1 MISATAVIVPM
12 LLIGLFMTIRAFY
25 KRKEEKKKY
34 PAASKPK
41 KSEIKKYVYLDEVEQ
56 SIS

>member
-12 LLIGLFMTIRAFY
+12 LLIGLFMMIRAFY
-25 KRKEEKKKY
+25 KRKEDRAKY
-34 PAASKPK
+34 PAAKKPK
-41 KSEIKKYVYLDEVEQ
+41 KDEIKKYVYIDEIEQ